1 MKGRDSLRALLFAII
16 LLILMNNV
24 DTTEAVNW
32 EIGSQYT
39 LLSYVNTATLFGEIL
54 SAQSHTPAHFYFGF
68 TLSDKVIVLPSL
80 NLGRFGGRLA
90 STVSFLPQYHPLG
103 YTTSGVFVSGVVSA
117 AFSSYDS
124 PTLGVLGVGLGY
136 QWRLKSNFVFR
147 IRTSI
152 GVRSLQYESESES
165 GGSGS
170 PRFFDPD
177 AFVGDISTSLG
188 YTFNM
193 SD

>member
-1 MKGRDSLRALLFAII
+1 MRVLWICVT
-16 LLILMNNV
+16 LLILVYNV

-39 LLSYVNTATLFGEIL
+39 LLSYINTATLFGEIL
-54 SAQSHTPAHFYFGF
+54 SAQSYTPAHFYFGF
-68 TLSDKVIVLPSL
+68 TLSDKVIVLPSF

-90 STVSFLPQYHPLG
+90 GAVSFLPQYHPLG
-103 YTTSGVFVSGVVSA
+103 YTTSGVFVSGVVSTA
-117 AFSSYDS
+117 LSSYDS
-124 PTLGVLGVGLGY
+124 PTLGVVGVGLGY

-152 GVRSLQYESESES
+152 GVRSSQFESESES

-177 AFVGDISTSLG
+177 AFVGDISTSFG
-188 YTFNM
+188 YTFNLF
-193 SD
+193 D